1 MVQLPAM
8 RVPREVKDAL
18 VKIARDETRQVV
30 DVVRIALRQWLE
42 TRKKREAAA

>member
-8 RVPREVKDAL
+8 RVPVEMRDAL
-18 VKIARDETRQVV
+18 RKIARDETRQVV

-42 TRKKREAAA
+42 QRRKREAA